1 MTPRS
6 RMTQTPMTAERWA
19 QLDPFIDAALEL
31 PAEEHSG
38 YLDRVSAGDMS
49 LRADLERLLAEA
61 GRTDSLI
68 DTAAAE
74 RFSLLLDDGTG
85 SLPGVLGDRF
95 DVEREIGRG
104 GMATVFLARDRKHDR
119 HVAVKVLRPD
129 IAAGIGADRFLR
141 EIRTAASL
149 QHPHIVPLHDSG
161 EADGFLYYVMPFLRG
176 ESLRERLER
185 EPQLPLEDTLR
196 ITRDVADA
204 LDYAHTN
211 GIVHRDIK
219 PENIFLSGGH
229 ALVMDFGIARAVSAS
244 TGGDTITFA
253 GIAVGTPSYMSPEQG
268 AAEPKIDGR
277 ADVYALGCVA
287 YEMLAGHPP
296 FLGKT
301 AQEILA
307 RHSIDPVPRLR
318 TSRPEIPEFV
328 ESAIRKALAKSPADR
343 FPSASAFSA
352 ACARADPRAAS
363 RRWMRRAAILAVG
376 VAVAAAA
383 VASARALWTSRDRAA
398 AGSAAATPSI
408 AVLAFKNIGGDSSNA
423 ALSDGVAEEIATM
436 IGRIPGLSVK
446 APRSSFSLRGKN
458 LSIPEIGRALGV
470 RYLLDGSLQ
479 KDASRLRVRVALLA
493 AANDSTVWTQEYDRP
508 AGDVFAIQ
516 DEIAREVA
524 GELRVQLGPANTTT
538 LSRRS
543 TASPEAHELYLRGRF
558 FFQRRDSVSLRK
570 AREYFERAISN
581 DPGYALAY
589 AGLGDTYSHSSAF
602 GYVTPRTGMPKATEY
617 MDRALALDST
627 MVEAHSGRAFI
638 ATFYEWDWPR
648 AGREFQKSIA
658 LDPRYPSAHLWR
670 VWYLFATDSTDEGMR
685 EAKQALALEPF
696 SVLINTRMVSFLY
709 YTRKYDEALKQAQ
722 TTYELDS
729 TYFHLEVERTRVLVQ
744 LQRCDEALRALA
756 RAPEQT
762 GAMTQPI
769 KGYAYARCGRRADAE
784 AELNH
789 LRALARAGNYVSH
802 YSLAVIEAGLGNKE
816 AAFAE
821 LEAAYTE
828 RAWSMIT
835 MKLEPAFDGLRDDPR
850 FARLARK
857 VEPGS

>member
-1 MTPRS
+1 MNPASRIGDTPI
-6 RMTQTPMTAERWA
+6 TAERWA
-19 QLDPFIDAALEL
+19 RLDPLIDAALEL
-31 PAEEHSG
+31 PPDQRSG
-38 YLDRVSAGDMS
+38 YLDRACTDDPS

-61 GRTDSLI
+61 GRSDSLI
-68 DTAAAE
+68 DSAAAE
-74 RFSLLLDDGTG
+74 RFSLLLDEGTG
-85 SLPGVLGDRF
+85 ALPGVLGDRF

-119 HVAVKVLRPD
+119 PVAVKVLRPD

-161 EADGFLYYVMPFLRG
+161 EAEGFLYYVMPYLQG

-185 EPQLPLEDTLR
+185 EPHLPLDDMRR

-253 GIAVGTPSYMSPEQG
+253 GIAVGTPAYMSPEQG

-296 FLGKT
+296 FLGRT
-301 AQEILA
+301 AHEILA

-318 TSRPEIPEFV
+318 TSRPEVPEFV

-343 FPSASAFSA
+343 YPSAGAFSE
-352 ACARADPRAAS
+352 ACARAGAEDAPS
-363 RRWMRRAAILAVG
+363 PVKRRAAI
-376 VAVAAAA
+376 AAA
-383 VASARALWTSRDRAA
+383 VVVIAAGVVASASFFRSRTERPV
-398 AGSAAATPSI
+398 AGVAESSPSI

-423 ALSDGVAEEIATM
+423 ALSDGIAEEIAST
-436 IGRIPGLSVK
+436 IGRMPGLNVK

-458 LSIPEIGRALGV
+458 LTIPEIGRALGV

-479 KDASRLRVRVALLA
+479 KDANRLRVRVALLA
-493 AANDSTVWTQEYDRP
+493 AANDSTVWTEEYDRP

-524 GELRVQLGPANTTT
+524 GELRVQLAPGNAAS

-543 TASPEAHELYLRGRF
+543 TSSPEAHELYLRGRF
-558 FFQRRDSVSLRK
+558 FFQRRDLVSLAK

-581 DPGYALAY
+581 DAGYALAY
-589 AGLGDTYSHSSAF
+589 AGLADTYSHGSAF
-602 GYVTPRTGMPKATEY
+602 GYVAPRTAMPKATEY
-617 MDRALALDST
+617 VNRALALDST
-627 MVEAHSGRAFI
+627 LVEAHSSRAFI
-638 ATFYEWDWPR
+638 ATFYDWNWPL
-648 AGREFQKSIA
+648 AGREFEKAIA

-670 VWYLFATDSTDEGMR
+670 VWYLLARDSIAEGLR
-685 EAKQALALEPF
+685 EANQALALEPF

-709 YTRKYDEALKQAQ
+709 YARKYDEAVKQAQ
-722 TTYELDS
+722 TTFELDS
-729 TYFHLEVERTRVLVQ
+729 TFFHLETERTRVLVH
-744 LQRCDEALRALA
+744 LGRCGEAMRAVA

-762 GAMTQPI
+762 GAMTQGV

-784 AELNH
+784 AELDR
-789 LRALARAGNYVSH
+789 LRAQARAGNYVPH
-802 YSLAVIEAGLGNKE
+802 YALALIHAGLGDRE
-816 AAFAE
+816 ATLAA
-821 LEAAYTE
+821 LEAGYTE
-828 RAWSMIT
+828 RSWSMI
-835 MKLEPAFDGLRDDPR
+835 LINVEPAFDTLRQDPR
-850 FARLARK
+850 FVRLVGQMRLR
-857 VEPGS
+857 S